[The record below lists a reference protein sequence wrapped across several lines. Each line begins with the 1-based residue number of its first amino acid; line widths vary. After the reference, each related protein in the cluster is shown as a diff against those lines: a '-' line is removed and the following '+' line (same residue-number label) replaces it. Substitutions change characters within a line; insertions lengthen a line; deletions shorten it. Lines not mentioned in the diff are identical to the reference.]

1 MRWPCGWGS
10 RALLCWAVLA
20 PLPLAGLSQVV
31 RCTDPVSGKIS
42 YTDGSCDPGQ
52 ARKEVA
58 PKLSEEE
65 LARQNAQAEEALRL
79 RRAQQASESAAT
91 PASGAQAPA
100 ATAPE
105 PAQSL
110 QCAQARAGLQ
120 AALARDITLYDT
132 NTRIAQARQAMELAC
147 LTPDEYART
156 QARQGSQS
164 VYDMPGYVP
173 PLVVVPPARPHRPHQ
188 QAPRPKMLR
197 CDVFRCYDQQGKTY
211 PR

>member
-1 MRWPCGWGS
+1 M
-10 RALLCWAVLA
+10 L
-20 PLPLAGLSQVV
+20 

-58 PKLSEEE
+58 PKPSDEE

-79 RRAQQASESAAT
+79 RRARQESDDAAA
-91 PASGAQAPA
+91 PARSLQAPA
-100 ATAPE
+100 ATAPD
-105 PAQSL
+105 PAQSP
-110 QCAQARAGLQ
+110 QCAQAKAELQ

-147 LTPDEYART
+147 LTPDEYARA
-156 QARQGSQS
+156 QARHGNRA
-164 VYDMPGYVP
+164 VYEVP
-173 PLVVVPPARPHRPHQ
+173 AYAPPVIVVPPARPHRPHQ
-188 QAPRPKMLR
+188 EPPRPKMLR